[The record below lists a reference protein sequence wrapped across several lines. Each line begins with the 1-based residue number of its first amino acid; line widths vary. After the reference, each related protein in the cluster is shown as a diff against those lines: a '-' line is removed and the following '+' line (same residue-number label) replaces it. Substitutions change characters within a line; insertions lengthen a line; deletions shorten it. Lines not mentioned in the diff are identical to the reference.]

1 MGGPVTRKSLL
12 ENKCP
17 RTKIIRKFWSGRLKY
32 SVRGC
37 ILNCRQHGNAH
48 RIPVHAFKA
57 DDVQKVVEFITN
69 YAEDNAILLPG
80 RIPGYKKTDIQLI
93 PSSTTK
99 NLVWCAYVQAAEDLP
114 VRVAGYKSFRNI
126 WNQFVPLIV
135 VTKPASDLC
144 WVCQQNST
152 LIMRSANKS
161 EEEKSEVSLI
171 KLLV

>member
-1 MGGPVTRKSLL
+1 MS
-12 ENKCP
+12 
-17 RTKIIRKFWSGRLKY
+17 
-32 SVRGC
+32 
-37 ILNCRQHGNAH
+37 NCRQHGNAH

-57 DDVQKVVEFITN
+57 DDVQKVV
-69 YAEDNAILLPG
+69 DQLCGRQLPG
-80 RIPGYKKTDIQLI
+80 RIPGYKKTDIQLL

-99 NLVWCAYVQAAEDLP
+99 NLVWCASVQAAEDLS